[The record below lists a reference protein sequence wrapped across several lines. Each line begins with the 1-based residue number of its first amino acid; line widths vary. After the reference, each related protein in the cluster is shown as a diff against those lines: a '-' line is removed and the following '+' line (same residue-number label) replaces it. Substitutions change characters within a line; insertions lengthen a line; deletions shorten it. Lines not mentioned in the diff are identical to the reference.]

1 MSAKRGKWGDV
12 PHAYEVLHHEL
23 VEGLGRVG
31 HVNFSWSVS
40 EIGLQVGVLVI
51 VTGALADTHLLR
63 DVCDRGR
70 VIKVEACRPQFRA
83 N

>member
-12 PHAYEVLHHEL
+12 PHAHEVLHHEL

-40 EIGLQVGVLVI
+40 EIGLQVG
-51 VTGALADTHLLR
+51 GFSYRH
-63 DVCDRGR
+63 RG
-70 VIKVEACRPQFRA
+70 VGGYAPSP
-83 N
+83 